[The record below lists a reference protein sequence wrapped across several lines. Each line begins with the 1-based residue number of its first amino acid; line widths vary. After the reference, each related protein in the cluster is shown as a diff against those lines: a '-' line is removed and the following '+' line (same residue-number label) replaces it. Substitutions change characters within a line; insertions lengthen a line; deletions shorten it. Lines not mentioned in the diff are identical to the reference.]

1 MPSSSCDSGSAL
13 AREAEQ
19 DEEQVDEIQVDR
31 QCAHT
36 LGGRRG
42 GGGGQACRGEVAH
55 EVARVDGH
63 TPRWAKIASVAPTQ
77 PTTSI
82 VAIPASRQMTSHT
95 NAPAIRLPARPRTMS

>member
-42 GGGGQACRGEVAH
+42 GGGGQACRCEVAH
-55 EVARVDGH
+55 EVALVDGH
-63 TPRWAKIASVAPTQ
+63 TPRWSKILSVAPTQ
-77 PTTSI
+77 LTTSI
-82 VAIPASRQMTSHT
+82 VDILSLRQITSQT
-95 NAPAIRLPARPRTMS
+95 NAPAVSHPARPCIMC